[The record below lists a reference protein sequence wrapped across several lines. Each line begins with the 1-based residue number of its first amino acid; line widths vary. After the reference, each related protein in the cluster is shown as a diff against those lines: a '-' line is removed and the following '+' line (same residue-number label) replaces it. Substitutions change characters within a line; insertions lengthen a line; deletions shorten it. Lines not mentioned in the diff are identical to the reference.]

1 MRKREILLHHI
12 GGTVYNNLITSTKN
26 RSLPQPYRNLCAII
40 YSIRKKEA
48 TSFTLHHRRK
58 TMTTTTAPALADTI
72 KSIAAIYIASAEAA
86 ENFINTRDQEEKER
100 HSELFRDASEKFKAL
115 IEEDSSLHDCELREL
130 SYAITQHNFNDAR
143 ARYAEIVKDNT
154 EDTTTQE
161 NTMNTKKK
169 YAVSNANTHNTIIR
183 TGGFDLRTTVT
194 GLKIIHTDLNSRL
207 KDRVALPVLDCDSV
221 SVKITDT
228 GFKMMDNGQFEE
240 FYKELKDVENTA
252 NKIQEALNQ
261 HNRQLEHHKWE
272 NEELTTGDV
281 AELMGF
287 SAEMIRRYC
296 IEGKIKSRETSRGR
310 KIKRKDAFLFMENH
324 PKFNS

>member
-1 MRKREILLHHI
+1 M
-12 GGTVYNNLITSTKN
+12 TTT
-26 RSLPQPYRNLCAII
+26 
-40 YSIRKKEA
+40 
-48 TSFTLHHRRK
+48 T
-58 TMTTTTAPALADTI
+58 TTTTAPADTI

-86 ENFINTRDQEEKER
+86 ENFINTRDQAEKER
-100 HSELFRDASEKFKAL
+100 HSELFKSASAKFKAL
-115 IEEDSSLHDCELREL
+115 IEEDSSMFDCSLREL

-143 ARYAEIVKDNT
+143 ARYAEIVKDTTEDTT

-161 NTMNTKKK
+161 DTMTTKKK
-169 YAVSNANTHNTIIR
+169 YAVSNTNTYNTVIR

-194 GLKIIHTDLNSRL
+194 GLKIIHTDINSRL
-207 KDRVALPVLDCDSV
+207 KDWVALPTLDGDSV

-281 AELMGF
+281 ADMMGF

-296 IEGKIKSRETSRGR
+296 VEGKIKSRETSRGR
-310 KIKRKDAFLFMENH
+310 KIKRKDAFRFMENH

>member
-1 MRKREILLHHI
+1 
-12 GGTVYNNLITSTKN
+12 
-26 RSLPQPYRNLCAII
+26 
-40 YSIRKKEA
+40 
-48 TSFTLHHRRK
+48 
-58 TMTTTTAPALADTI
+58 MTTTTTTLADTI

-86 ENFINTRDQEEKER
+86 ENFINTRDQAEKER
-100 HSELFRDASEKFKAL
+100 HSELFKSASAKFKAL
-115 IEEDSSLHDCELREL
+115 IEEDSSLHDCALREL
-130 SYAITQHNFNDAR
+130 SYAITKHNFNDAR
-143 ARYAEIVKDNT
+143 ARYAEIVKDTT

-161 NTMNTKKK
+161 DTMTTKKK
-169 YAVSNANTHNTIIR
+169 YAVSNTNTYNTVIR

-194 GLKIIHTDLNSRL
+194 GLKIIHTDINSRL
-207 KDRVALPVLDCDSV
+207 QDWVALPVLDSDSV

-228 GFKMMDNGQFEE
+228 GFKMMEDGRFEE
-240 FYKELKDVENTA
+240 FYKSLKEVENTA

-296 IEGKIKSRETSRGR
+296 VEGKIKSRETSRGR
-310 KIKRKDAFLFMENH
+310 KIKRKDAFRFMENH
-324 PKFNS
+324 PKFNN

>member
-1 MRKREILLHHI
+1 
-12 GGTVYNNLITSTKN
+12 
-26 RSLPQPYRNLCAII
+26 
-40 YSIRKKEA
+40 
-48 TSFTLHHRRK
+48 
-58 TMTTTTAPALADTI
+58 MTTTTTPSDTI
-72 KSIAAIYIASAEAA
+72 KSIAAIYMESAEAA
-86 ENFINTRDQEEKER
+86 ENFINTRDQAEKER
-100 HSELFRDASEKFKAL
+100 HSELFKSASAKFKAL
-115 IEEDSSLHDCELREL
+115 IEEDSSMFDCELREL
-130 SYAITQHNFNDAR
+130 SYAITQHNFNDAK
-143 ARYAEIVKDNT
+143 ARYAEIVKDTT
-154 EDTTTQE
+154 EDTTTDTTSQE
-161 NTMNTKKK
+161 ENNMTTKKK
-169 YAVSNANTHNTIIR
+169 YAVSNPTTHNTIIR

-207 KDRVALPVLDCDSV
+207 NDWVALPVLDCDSV

-240 FYKELKDVENTA
+240 FYKALKEVENTA

-296 IEGKIKSRETSRGR
+296 VEGKIKSRETSRGR